1 MNDNEKAKL
10 CALYAEEIAGGKIV
24 WEDDDFFASVRNDSE
39 DSSTM
44 IIHHWFICE
53 TMEETVEIEDSLK
66 TRKARIEHENA
77 MLKAMVSTSGKL
89 GGSMLVVFSLDFVI
103 NNNHSKEGIVN
114 AVVKR
119 RNEFKFEY
127 EDNNDN

>member
-1 MNDNEKAKL
+1 MDDNEKAKL
-10 CALYAEEIAGGKIV
+10 CAFYAEELVKGKIV
-24 WEDDDFFASVRNDSE
+24 WEDGEFFASIRNYSE
-39 DSSTM
+39 DQRTM
-44 IIHHWFICE
+44 IIHHWFLCE
-53 TMEETVEIEDSLK
+53 TMEETAEIEDSLK
-66 TRKARIEHENA
+66 NRKARIEHENA

-103 NNNHSKEGIVN
+103 KNDSSEKGFVN

-127 EDNNDN
+127 EDNDDN